1 MYSSHYF
8 RCRWVDA
15 WGSLRESM
23 VIEEAMAKYLVLKW
37 LGHIVLM
44 RNKKQVENAR
54 ELTQMTLW
62 EKATQI

>member
-1 MYSSHYF
+1 
-8 RCRWVDA
+8 
-15 WGSLRESM
+15 M